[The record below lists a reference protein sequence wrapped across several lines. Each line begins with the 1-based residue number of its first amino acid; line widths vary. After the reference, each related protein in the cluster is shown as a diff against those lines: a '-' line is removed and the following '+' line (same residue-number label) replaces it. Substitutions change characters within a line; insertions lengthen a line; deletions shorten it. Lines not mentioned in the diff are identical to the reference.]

1 MMCLYEAHSPL
12 SILQGGGFHDLK
24 IYPQGRDRKDPE
36 QAGQHVERQL
46 IPARP
51 ADAGLLTRLT
61 YPTFFINNPM
71 RKGSATTLGH
81 GPDNNQEKE
90 KKHGKQSF

>member
-1 MMCLYEAHSPL
+1 MCLYEAHSPL

-24 IYPQGRDRKDPE
+24 IYPQERDRKDPE

-51 ADAGLLTRLT
+51 ADAGLFTRLPSLIVSRGKNPQT
-61 YPTFFINNPM
+61 TPGHSPNN
-71 RKGSATTLGH
+71 K
-81 GPDNNQEKE
+81 EKE
-90 KKHGKQSF
+90 KNYGKQSF